1 MVDQKL
7 SSYIIENLAKGVRP
21 DDIRLSLLE
30 SGWPQGDID
39 AGMAQAGA
47 GGAQPVERS
56 PAPSPGA
63 GASDGKPKKKGHK
76 KLIVLLIVLLILVF
90 FFLYTAASI
99 VNIFRDMFPGSM
111 DSINNILGGGG
122 NT

>member
-1 MVDQKL
+1 MADQKL
-7 SSYIIENLAKGVRP
+7 LDYIRENLAKGVRP

-30 SGWPQGDID
+30 SGWPQEDID
-39 AGMAQAGA
+39 AGMAQASA
-47 GGAQPVERS
+47 GEAPPAERS
-56 PAPSPGA
+56 PPPSAAAPG
-63 GASDGKPKKKGHK
+63 DGKQKKKGHK

-99 VNIFRDMFPGSM
+99 VDIFRDMFPGSM